1 MDQMAIIEFV
11 CDKERTGLEGD
22 EKDDRDKDEDDTEDE
37 KFRRREEED
46 ETDSPK
52 GKSLKFNS
60 YKEEKLDKKTVGVLR
75 LEWRTKYACEDAS
88 GGLGESSGRW
98 GFFTWFIIM

>member
-37 KFRRREEED
+37 KFRREESD
-46 ETDSPK
+46 EMDSSK

-60 YKEEKLDKKTVGVLR
+60 YKEETLDKKTVGVLR
-75 LEWRTKYACEDAS
+75 LEWRTKYACEDANEDP
-88 GGLGESSGRW
+88 GESSGRW